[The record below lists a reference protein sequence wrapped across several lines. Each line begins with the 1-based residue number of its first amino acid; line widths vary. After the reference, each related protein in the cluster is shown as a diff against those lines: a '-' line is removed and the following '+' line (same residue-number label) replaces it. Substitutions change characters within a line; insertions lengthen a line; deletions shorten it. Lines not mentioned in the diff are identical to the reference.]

1 MYVGTQFDNSAA
13 KVTNKTKSAK
23 FYGYNTTRF
32 LDNCKKR
39 VVLYGNILFS
49 LILSIIIV
57 LKKNG
62 TLMYLY
68 TPLGHIL
75 CDTGG
80 CSLIKA
86 VLFCPQPSFYRIGAT
101 DHYIYLY
108 YR

>member
-57 LKKNG
+57 LKK
-62 TLMYLY
+62 T
-68 TPLGHIL
+68 GH
-75 CDTGG
+75 
-80 CSLIKA
+80 
-86 VLFCPQPSFYRIGAT
+86 
-101 DHYIYLY
+101 
-108 YR
+108 